1 MAVKEEKDYLELMNS
16 EGTKPSGAQAEAAAL
31 SEAENRA
38 KSIDYSTTADGKLD
52 AAIDSYL
59 SGRGF
64 KYSTAKDPEYRAYL
78 QRYRSDSDRG
88 RELSENT
95 ARALSGGYKNSYAGY
110 IGSEVY
116 NDRMNDISDAAP
128 SYESMAQTEAAMRKA
143 QEAQGVQIMSDRAS
157 DEYNRSRDYRSDLKN
172 YMNYLA
178 TEYQNER
185 QNELD
190 RQSAENQVY
199 SSKLSQAESQME
211 AARSYE
217 NQKYQ
222 YDTQSASNRATNE
235 ENEYEN
241 NLKLEYKKAEDSYN
255 DRVNAAKAEASA
267 QKTAASNAE
276 KYQKKLDST
285 NKDVRKIGDYLSGNK
300 EKLSESEKYSLDYN
314 NDGVVDSK
322 DLVLAQ
328 NNASAYSK
336 AVEQYA
342 AAAGN
347 SYSENYINAIKNSG
361 SSGSNTITLESSDK
375 TNKVISAVNSRFS
388 SPSFNAAN
396 GRGKKDFVENLVEK
410 YGLSADE
417 AAYVYE
423 YYNFI

>member
-143 QEAQGVQIMSDRAS
+143 QEAQGVQIMSDQAS

-241 NLKLEYKKAEDSYN
+241 DLKIAYKKAEDEYN
-255 DRVNAAKAEASA
+255 DKVSAAKAETSA
-267 QKTAASNAE
+267 QKTAATNAE
-276 KYQKKLDST
+276 KYQKKLDSA
-285 NKDVRKIGDYLSGNK
+285 NKDVYKIGQYIAGKRKLSGDDGYN
-300 EKLSESEKYSLDYN
+300 LDYN
-314 NDGVVDSK
+314 GDGTVDTR
-322 DLVLAQ
+322 DLTLAKQ
-328 NNASAYSK
+328 QAGAYEA
-336 AVEQYA
+336 AVNQYA
-342 AAAGN
+342 AAAG
-347 SYSENYINAIKNSG
+347 SYYTENNIG
-361 SSGSNTITLESSDK
+361 TGTGSSDK
-375 TNKVISAVNSRFS
+375 SYSLDASDKATALIKEIDNSRYLEL
-388 SPSFNAAN
+388 
-396 GRGKKDFVENLVEK
+396 RGARDSNKFARHVENLINK
-410 YGLSADE
+410 RGLSDDE
-417 AAYVYE
+417 AAYIAA
-423 YYNFI
+423 YYGL